1 MTLRYHNRLVFA
13 LLFFQDYE
21 KVMTKDS
28 ATKERF
34 ASLAREREG
43 MALARNA
50 GLGALRILETVG
62 VVGRQGLGWLLGD
75 RDVPARLR
83 RTCESLGATYIK
95 LGQFIASSPSLF
107 PEEYVSEFQK
117 CLDRTPPLPFHYIRE
132 TVEAELGGSLES
144 HYQWVDP
151 TPLASASIAQVHAAR
166 LQNGAEVV
174 IKVQRPGVRQVLLT
188 DFNFLY
194 FSARVIES
202 LAPGLSRS
210 ALSGVIEELQAGM
223 LEECDFL
230 QEARNLDAFNAFLER
245 THNTRVTAPRPIHTH
260 TTARVLTMERFHGVP
275 LTDLQVLRR
284 YTDDP
289 AGTLITA
296 LNTWFSSLMLCDFF
310 HADVHAGNLM
320 LLEDGRVG
328 FIDFGMVGRI
338 RRETWEG
345 MMAFFD
351 AIGNGDVPAMARAMA
366 MVGMTREEV
375 DVDALARDIGQL
387 QDRLTDVDATA
398 LVQADRND
406 REVNRLLTDLVR
418 IGESHGIRFP
428 REFALLLKQFLYFD
442 RYVQALAPE
451 LDMFSDN
458 RVDMFG
464 ALDDLEG
471 PEVLPGDDRLH

>member
-1 MTLRYHNRLVFA
+1 MS
-13 LLFFQDYE
+13 
-21 KVMTKDS
+21 KDTIVNEMR
-28 ATKERF
+28 AN
-34 ASLAREREG
+34 LAREREG
-43 MALARNA
+43 LALVRNTAR
-50 GLGALRILETVG
+50 GAFRVFETVG
-62 VVGRQGLGWLLGD
+62 VVDRQGLGWLLGD
-75 RDVPARLR
+75 REALPRHLR
-83 RTCESLGATYIK
+83 RTFESLGATYIK

-132 TVEAELGGSLES
+132 TVEAELGAPLDTLYE
-144 HYQWVDP
+144 WVDP
-151 TPLASASIAQVHAAR
+151 KPLASASIAQVHAAR
-166 LQNGAEVV
+166 LKNGADVV

-194 FSARVIES
+194 ASARLVES

-230 QEARNLDAFNAFLER
+230 QEARNLDAFNRFLAE
-245 THNTRVTAPRPIHTH
+245 TGNVAAVAPRPVASH
-260 TTARVLTMERFHGVP
+260 TTKRVLTMERFHGVP

-296 LNTWFSSLMLCDFF
+296 LNTWFSSLMVCDFF

-338 RRETWEG
+338 RPEAWQG
-345 MMAFFD
+345 MMAFFE
-351 AIGNGDVPAMARAMA
+351 AIGSGDVPAMARAMA
-366 MVGMTREEV
+366 MVGMTSEEV
-375 DVDALARDIGQL
+375 DVDALARDISAL
-387 QDRLTDVDATA
+387 QDRLTDVDASA

-406 REVNRLLTDLVR
+406 REVNQLLTDLVR
-418 IGESHGIRFP
+418 IGEGHGIRFP

-451 LDMFSDN
+451 LDMFSDQ
-458 RVDMFG
+458 RVDLFG
-464 ALDDLEG
+464 TLDQ
-471 PEVLPGDDRLH
+471 LPGDEPLH

>member
-1 MTLRYHNRLVFA
+1 MAKQTVINDARSN
-13 LLFFQDYE
+13 
-21 KVMTKDS
+21 
-28 ATKERF
+28 
-34 ASLAREREG
+34 LARERQG
-43 MALARNA
+43 LALARNTA
-50 GLGALRILETVG
+50 RGALRVAETVG
-62 VVGRQGLGWLLGD
+62 VVGRHGLGWLLGD
-75 RDVPARLR
+75 RDKLPARLR

-107 PEEYVSEFQK
+107 PEEYVTEFQQ
-117 CLDRTPPLPFHYIRE
+117 CLDRTPPLPFRYVRE
-132 TVEAELGGSLES
+132 TVEAELGQPLETLFE
-144 HYQWVDP
+144 WVD
-151 TPLASASIAQVHAAR
+151 TQALASASIAQVHAAR
-166 LQNGAEVV
+166 LKNGAEVV
-174 IKVQRPGVRQVLLT
+174 IKVQRPGVRNVLLT

-194 FSARVIES
+194 FSARVVES
-202 LAPGLSRS
+202 LAPGLSRA

-230 QEARNLDAFNAFLER
+230 QEARNLDQFNEFL
-245 THNTRVTAPRPIHTH
+245 TASGNSRVVAPRPVHSH

-275 LTDLQVLRR
+275 LTDLEVLRR

-338 RRETWEG
+338 RKETWEG

-351 AIGNGDVPAMARAMA
+351 AIGSGDVQAMARAMA
-366 MVGMTREEV
+366 MVGMTREKV
-375 DVDALARDIGQL
+375 DVEALARDIAGL
-387 QDRLTDVDATA
+387 QHRLTDVDATA
-398 LVQADRND
+398 LVQADRNS
-406 REVNRLLTDLVR
+406 REVNQLLGELVR

-442 RYVQALAPE
+442 RYVQVLAPE
-451 LDMFSDN
+451 LDMFNDG

-464 ALDDLEG
+464 ALDQM
-471 PEVLPGDDRLH
+471 PGEPDPR